1 MLKTATIS
9 FGCPKNLVDSEL
21 MLGLLREK
29 GFDCVSSLDDAEV
42 IIVNTCAFIEA
53 ARRESLSA
61 IRRLSAHKKKN
72 CRLLVVAGCLVQYYG
87 RQAPKAIPEADILLG
102 VGQYSRLPLLLGPGA
117 DRAGASLFWE
127 EEPVPLPLKSSP
139 RLRSAPRH
147 YAYLKIAD
155 GCDNRCSYCLIPR
168 LRGRYRSRPLKEI
181 VAEAARLAAE
191 GVKELILVAQD
202 TSSFGPEG
210 RRQGALLQL
219 LERLEGIDAV
229 KWIRLLYAHP
239 AHLREDVL
247 RRMASSSKICSY
259 LDLPIQHINDR
270 LLARMGRPLSRSR
283 LEALLDQVRELIPGI
298 SLRTA
303 LMVGFPGEGEE
314 EFQELVEFVR
324 WQRFDHLGVFA
335 YSREKGTSSARLR
348 GRVAAAVAA
357 RRRDKLLRM
366 QKSISRARLRRYREK
381 SLEVII
387 DGPFPDRGSELMV
400 ARGRFQSPEVDGVV
414 VVEGGGLAPGDL
426 VKVTIKES
434 SAYDLYGVA
443 DR

>member
-1 MLKTATIS
+1 
-9 FGCPKNLVDSEL
+9 
-21 MLGLLREK
+21 
-29 GFDCVSSLDDAEV
+29 
-42 IIVNTCAFIEA
+42 
-53 ARRESLSA
+53 
-61 IRRLSAHKKKN
+61 
-72 CRLLVVAGCLVQYYG
+72 
-87 RQAPKAIPEADILLG
+87 
-102 VGQYSRLPLLLGPGA
+102 
-117 DRAGASLFWE
+117 
-127 EEPVPLPLKSSP
+127 
-139 RLRSAPRH
+139 
-147 YAYLKIAD
+147 
-155 GCDNRCSYCLIPR
+155 
-168 LRGRYRSRPLKEI
+168 

-335 YSREKGTSSARLR
+335 YSREKGTPSARLR